1 MVKLPKITITKI
13 PTTKT
18 NNIIS
23 DHRPKHPAISTKNKI
38 IINPTHPKTKTII
51 TI

>member
-1 MVKLPKITITKI
+1 MVKLPKIAIAKI

-18 NNIIS
+18 NNIIPNY
-23 DHRPKHPAISTKNKI
+23 RPKHPAISPKNKI